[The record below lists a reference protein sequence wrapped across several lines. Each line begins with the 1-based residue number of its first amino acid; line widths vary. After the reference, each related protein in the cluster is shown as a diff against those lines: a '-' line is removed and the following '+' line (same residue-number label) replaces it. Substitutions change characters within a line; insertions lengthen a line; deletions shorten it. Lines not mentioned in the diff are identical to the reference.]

1 MNVNLDRLSS
11 DLSNSYRNLSRDD
24 WFRKI
29 KYRGLEHK
37 HTFQLQAL
45 ANFYP
50 QKIAKVSN
58 SFFFCDPSLSLHE
71 NQQLFLEFEL
81 YRKQKLERLKDKL
94 AAVLKEIEFREEG
107 IVKREPIGTTYYL
120 DFDGATGNLTGTWT
134 FTNGSTTV
142 SGSSGA
148 ATSELAAGD
157 YVRVSNGSE
166 WYKVTSVTDDNSF
179 EITPAFQQATV
190 TDAAD
195 STKYNNY
202 DGTSTSTPFVHLNQF
217 TTDTARSPGDILK
230 VRANQTHLYAG
241 IDIVF
246 DEDGDA
252 NNMIV
257 IRGCSSTDDP
267 WGDGSDVKPI
277 IGFGDTSYQLYLN
290 SDDYWKFAR
299 LESIESSSAYGI
311 VRVRYSHNVSF
322 NNCIFRDASS
332 IGVYLI
338 YSGNISFEDCSFYS
352 NSARNFFSDGSR
364 FWCEGCAFDGGAAT
378 TDYGIYILGS
388 FGEIIACSFG
398 ASTSH
403 DIYDVFF
410 SNAGARILARNC
422 SFAGTISFSTVYAR
436 GAIFRSEDHNQTKG
450 AHRTYYFNGTI
461 EKDTSVVR
469 SGGAS
474 SSAKMSPNSYCGLY
488 YPLTIADDFCSGDFK
503 LWLPAEEKTVTIYMR
518 TFGYTS
524 LPTADELY
532 IEASYLDEATG
543 GHRATVQST
552 ETVSANDTWT
562 AFSVT
567 FTPSQEGWVYVTV
580 YLKKYEASSGVYVD
594 IKPVVS

>member
-1 MNVNLDRLSS
+1 MSS
-11 DLSNSYRNLSRDD
+11 EKLITELQETYKDLTQEEWLA
-24 WFRKI
+24 KI

-37 HTFQLQAL
+37 HEWQLQAL
-45 ANFYP
+45 VKFYP
-50 QKIAKVSN
+50 VKISRVAN
-58 SFFFCDPSLSLHE
+58 SIFIPDPLLSPEE
-71 NQQLFLEFEL
+71 NKKQQLEFEW
-81 YRKQKLERLKDKL
+81 YKKQKLARLKDKL
-94 AAVLKEIEFREEG
+94 AAVLKEIEFRNDG

-142 SGSSGA
+142 SGSGGA

-166 WYKVTSVTDDNSF
+166 WYKVTSVTDDNNF

-195 STKYNNY
+195 SSKYNNY
-202 DGTSTSTPFVHLNQF
+202 DGTATTTPFVHLNQY
-217 TTDTARSPGDILK
+217 TTDTARSPGDVLK

-246 DEDGDA
+246 DEGGNAD
-252 NNMIV
+252 NMIE

-277 IGFGDTSYQLYLN
+277 IGFGDTAYQLYLY
-290 SDDYWKFAR
+290 SDDFWKMSR
-299 LESIESSSAYGI
+299 LELIESSSSYGI
-311 VRVRYSHNVSF
+311 VRVRYSHNSFF

-338 YSGNISFEDCSFYS
+338 YSGNTLFQDCSFYS
-352 NSARNFFSDGSR
+352 NSVRNLYSDGSR
-364 FWCEGCAFDGGAAT
+364 FKCEGCAFDGGAAT
-378 TDYGIYILGS
+378 TDYGIDILGS
-388 FGEIIACSFG
+388 FGELITCSFG
-398 ASTSH
+398 ASSSH
-403 DIYDVFF
+403 DIHDIFF
-410 SNAGARILARNC
+410 SNAGARIFARNC
-422 SFAGTISFSTVYAR
+422 SFAGTISFSTSYAQ
-436 GAIFRSEDHNQTKG
+436 GAILRSEDHNQTKG
-450 AHRTYYFNGTI
+450 AHQTLYFNGTI

-474 SSAKMSPNSYCGLY
+474 SSAKMTPNSNCGLY
-488 YPLTIADDFCSGDFK
+488 YPLTIADDFCAGDFK
-503 LWLPAEEKTVTIYMR
+503 LWLPAEQKTVTIYLR
-518 TFGYTS
+518 TFGYTTF
-524 LPTADELY
+524 PTADELY

-543 GHRATVQST
+543 GHRATVKST
-552 ETVSANDTWT
+552 QTVSANDTWT

-567 FTPSQEGWVYVTV
+567 FTPAQEGWVYVTV
-580 YLKKYEASSGVYVD
+580 YLKKYEADSGVYVD
-594 IKPVVS
+594 IKPVIS

>member
-1 MNVNLDRLSS
+1 MEIELSTE
-11 DLSNSYRNLSRDD
+11 D
-24 WFRKI
+24 WLKKI
-29 KYRGLEHK
+29 RYRGLEHK
-37 HTFQLQAL
+37 YDWQLETL
-45 ANFYP
+45 AKFHP
-50 QKIAKVSN
+50 VKIARIEN
-58 SFFFCDPSLSLHE
+58 STFIPDPLLSPEE
-71 NQQLFLEFEL
+71 NKQQQLEFEWH
-81 YRKQKLERLKDKL
+81 KAQKLLRLKDKL
-94 AAVLKEIEFREEG
+94 AAVLKELEFRKEE

-142 SGSSGA
+142 SGSGGA

-166 WYKVTSVTDDNSF
+166 WYKVTSVTNDNEF
-179 EITPAFQQATV
+179 EITPTFQQATV

-202 DGTSTSTPFVHLNQF
+202 DGTSTSTPFVHLSQY
-217 TTDTARSPGDILK
+217 TTDTARTAGDILK

-252 NNMIV
+252 NNMIE

-267 WGDGSDVKPI
+267 WGDGSDVRPI
-277 IGFGDTSYQLYLN
+277 IGFGDTAYQLYALL
-290 SDDYWKFAR
+290 DDFWKFKR
-299 LESIESSSAYGI
+299 LECIESSDSNGI
-311 VRVRYSHNVSF
+311 LYLHRSHNWIIDSCV
-322 NNCIFRDASS
+322 FRDAGEVGLHLNSA
-332 IGVYLI
+332 YTALI
-338 YSGNISFEDCSFYS
+338 QDCSFYS
-352 NSARNFFSDGSR
+352 NTTQNLRVSSSR
-364 FWCEGCAFDGGAAT
+364 FKCIDCAFDGGAAT
-378 TDYGIYILGS
+378 TDFGFYVNGLNIGELINCTFGSSSAHDLSDIRFIYLPS
-388 FGEIIACSFG
+388 R
-398 ASTSH
+398 
-403 DIYDVFF
+403 IY
-410 SNAGARILARNC
+410 ARNC
-422 SFAGTISFSTVYAR
+422 SFAGSISFLSEAL
-436 GAIFRSEDHNQTKG
+436 GAFLRSEDHNQTKG
-450 AHRTYYFNGTI
+450 AHQVLYHNGTI

-474 SSAKMSPNSYCGLY
+474 SSAKMTPNSNCGLY

-524 LPTADELY
+524 LPTAYELY

-543 GHRATVQST
+543 GHRATVKST
-552 ETVSANDTWT
+552 QTVSTNDTWT

-580 YLKKYEASSGVYVD
+580 YLKKYEADSGVYVD

>member
-1 MNVNLDRLSS
+1 MMGEESLTQE
-11 DLSNSYRNLSRDD
+11 D
-24 WFRKI
+24 WLAKI

-37 HTFQLQAL
+37 HDWQLEAL
-45 ANFYP
+45 AKFYP
-50 QKIAKVSN
+50 VKIARIESAV
-58 SFFFCDPSLSLHE
+58 FMPDPLLSPEE
-71 NQQLFLEFEL
+71 NKKQQLEFEWHK
-81 YRKQKLERLKDKL
+81 KQKLLRLKDKL
-94 AAVLKEIEFREEG
+94 AAVLKEIEFRKEE
-107 IVKREPIGTTYYL
+107 IVKRDPIGTTYYL

-142 SGSSGA
+142 SGTGGA
-148 ATSELAAGD
+148 ATTELAAGD
-157 YVRVSNGSE
+157 YVRVSNGTE
-166 WYKVTSVTDDNSF
+166 WYKVTSVTNDNEF

-202 DGTSTSTPFVHLNQF
+202 DGTATTTPFVHLNQF
-217 TTDTARSPGDILK
+217 TTDTARTAGDILK

-246 DEDGDA
+246 DEDGNA
-252 NNMIV
+252 NNMIE

-277 IGFGDTSYQLYLN
+277 IGFGDTSYQLYGLF
-290 SDDYWKFAR
+290 DDYWKFTR
-299 LESIESSSAYGI
+299 LECIESADSYGNLQLRRTYNWI
-311 VRVRYSHNVSF
+311 IDSCV
-322 NNCIFRDASS
+322 FRDA
-332 IGVYLI
+332 GEAGLYLDGAYI
-338 YSGNISFEDCSFYS
+338 ALIHDCSFYS
-352 NSARNFFSDGSR
+352 NTSKNLYVSSSR
-364 FWCEGCAFDGGAAT
+364 FKCVGCAFDGGAAT
-378 TDYGIYILGS
+378 TDYGLYINGLSIGELIDCTFGSSSAHDVDDICFVYLPSRIY
-388 FGEIIACSFG
+388 
-398 ASTSH
+398 
-403 DIYDVFF
+403 
-410 SNAGARILARNC
+410 ARNC
-422 SFAGTISFSTVYAR
+422 SFAGSISFLS
-436 GAIFRSEDHNQTKG
+436 GAFGAFLRSEDRNQTKG
-450 AHRTYYFNGTI
+450 AHQTLYHNGTI

-488 YPLTIADDFCSGDFK
+488 YPLTIADDFCSGDSK
-503 LWLPAEEKTVTIYMR
+503 LWLPAEQKTVTIYLR

-552 ETVSANDTWT
+552 QTVSANDTWT

-567 FTPSQEGWVYVTV
+567 FTPAQEGWVYVTV
-580 YLKKYEASSGVYVD
+580 YLKKYESNSGVYVD

>member
-1 MNVNLDRLSS
+1 MNLNLDKLSS
-11 DLSNSYRNLSRDD
+11 DLFHSQRNLSRDD
-24 WFRKI
+24 WLRKI

-37 HTFQLQAL
+37 HTIQLQAL

-50 QKIAKVSN
+50 LKIAKVSN
-58 SFFFCDPSLSLHE
+58 SFFVCDPSLSFHE
-71 NQQLFLEFEL
+71 IQQLFVEFEL

-94 AAVLKEIEFREEG
+94 AAVLKELEFREGE
-107 IVKREPIGTTYYL
+107 IVKRNPIGTTYYL

-142 SGSSGA
+142 SGSGGS

-166 WYKVTSVTDDNSF
+166 WYKVTSVTDDNHF

-190 TDAAD
+190 TDGAD

-202 DGTSTSTPFVHLNQF
+202 DGTSISTPFVHLNQF

-246 DEDGDA
+246 DEDGNA
-252 NNMIV
+252 NNMIE

-277 IGFGDTSYQLYLN
+277 IGFGNTSYQMYLSADN
-290 SDDYWKFAR
+290 FWKFSR
-299 LESIESSSAYGI
+299 LEFIESTDSYGVFYTLGNTGNTI
-311 VRVRYSHNVSF
+311 FDSCV
-322 NNCIFRDASS
+322 FRDCSYR
-332 IGVYLI
+332 GMK
-338 YSGNISFEDCSFYS
+338 FEDSYIALMQDCSFYN
-352 NSARNFFSDGSR
+352 NSSRSLYASRSR
-364 FWCEGCAFDGGAAT
+364 FKCIGCTFDGGAAT
-378 TDYGIYILGS
+378 TDYGIYLFALSIGELINCTFGS
-388 FGEIIACSFG
+388 S
-398 ASTSH
+398 SSH
-403 DIYDVFF
+403 DIADIYLVSPGSQVF
-410 SNAGARILARNC
+410 ARNC
-422 SFAGTISFSTVYAR
+422 YFTGSLTFSDSFGSFLC
-436 GAIFRSEDHNQTKG
+436 SEDHNQSKG
-450 AHRTYYFNGTI
+450 AQKTYYHNGTI

-469 SGGAS
+469 PGGAS
-474 SSAKMSPNSYCGLY
+474 SSAKMSPNSRCGLY
-488 YPLTIADDFCSGDFK
+488 YPLTIADDSCSGDFK
-503 LWLPAEEKTVTIYMR
+503 LWLPAEEKTVTFYMR

-524 LPTADELY
+524 LPISDELY

-552 ETVSANDTWT
+552 QTVSANDTWT

-567 FTPSQEGWVYVTV
+567 FTPAQEGWVYITV
-580 YLKKYEASSGVYVD
+580 YLKKYEASAGVYVD

>member
-1 MNVNLDRLSS
+1 MNIKRFITKIQKKHKKIAHEEWLT
-11 DLSNSYRNLSRDD
+11 
-24 WFRKI
+24 KI
-29 KYRGLEHK
+29 KYHGLEHK
-37 HTFQLQAL
+37 HDEQLQAL
-45 ANFYP
+45 AKFYP
-50 QKIAKVSN
+50 AKISQIAN
-58 SFFFCDPSLSLHE
+58 SVFIPDPLLSPAE
-71 NQQLFLEFEL
+71 NRRQQQEFEW
-81 YRKQKLERLKDKL
+81 YKKQKLERLESKL
-94 AAVLKEIEFREEG
+94 AAVLKELELREEG

-142 SGSSGA
+142 SGSGGS

-166 WYKVTSVTDDNSF
+166 WYKVTSVTNDNSF

-190 TDAAD
+190 TDDAN

-202 DGTSTSTPFVHLNQF
+202 DGTSTTTPFVHLNQF

-246 DEDGDA
+246 DEDGDV
-252 NNMIV
+252 NNMIE

-277 IGFGDTSYQLYLN
+277 IGFGDTAYQLYAD
-290 SDDYWKFAR
+290 SDDFWKLAR
-299 LESIESSSAYGI
+299 LECIESTDSKGI
-311 VRVRYSHNVSF
+311 LNIYRSYFAKLES
-322 NNCIFRDASS
+322 CIFRNGNSRGLYLSLANS
-332 IGVYLI
+332 II
-338 YSGNISFEDCSFYS
+338 QDCSFYS
-352 NSARNFFSDGSR
+352 NISFNIYSDYAHLKLLNCSLN
-364 FWCEGCAFDGGAAT
+364 GGGAT
-378 TDYGIYILGS
+378 TDYGIYIKGGCIAELINCTFGS
-388 FGEIIACSFG
+388 LSAHD
-398 ASTSH
+398 AA
-403 DIYDVFF
+403 DIYF
-410 SNAGARILARNC
+410 SYLAERVYARNC
-422 SFAGTISFSTVYAR
+422 SFAGSIQFYKEAK
-436 GAIFRSEDHNQTKG
+436 GAFLRSEDHNQTKG

-474 SSAKMSPNSYCGLY
+474 SSAKMTPNSYCGLY

-503 LWLPAEEKTVTIYMR
+503 LWLPAEQKTVTIYLR
-518 TFGYTS
+518 TFGYTT

-552 ETVSANDTWT
+552 QTVSANDMWT

-567 FTPSQEGWVYVTV
+567 FTPAQEGWVYVTV
-580 YLKKYEASSGVYVD
+580 YLKKYESNSGVYVD
-594 IKPVVS
+594 IKPIIS

>member
-1 MNVNLDRLSS
+1 MNIKRFLTKIQKRYKKIAHEEWLT
-11 DLSNSYRNLSRDD
+11 
-24 WFRKI
+24 KI
-29 KYRGLEHK
+29 KYYGLEHK
-37 HTFQLQAL
+37 HDEQLQAL
-45 ANFYP
+45 AEFYP
-50 QKIAKVSN
+50 VKISQIAN
-58 SFFFCDPSLSLHE
+58 SVFIPDPLLSPAE
-71 NQQLFLEFEL
+71 NRRQQQEFEW
-81 YRKQKLERLKDKL
+81 YKKQKLERLESKL
-94 AAVLKEIEFREEG
+94 AAVLKELELRDEG
-107 IVKREPIGTTYYL
+107 VVKREPIGTTYYL

-142 SGSSGA
+142 SGSGGA
-148 ATSELAAGD
+148 ATSELAAGN

-166 WYKVTSVTDDNSF
+166 WYKVTSVTNDNSF

-190 TDAAD
+190 TDDAD

-202 DGTSTSTPFVHLNQF
+202 DGTSISTPFVHLNQF

-246 DEDGDA
+246 DEDGNA
-252 NNMIV
+252 NNMIE

-277 IGFGDTSYQLYLN
+277 IGFGDTSYQLNLN
-290 SDDYWKFAR
+290 YDMYWQFMKLEFIESDD
-299 LESIESSSAYGI
+299 SYGI
-311 VRVRYSHNVSF
+311 LRASHAHCSIIKD
-322 NNCIFRDASS
+322 CIFRDAGYNGLYLSS
-332 IGVYLI
+332 SLVPLI
-338 YSGNISFEDCSFYS
+338 EDCSFYS
-352 NSARNFFSDGSR
+352 NSGTNLYVSSSR
-364 FWCEGCAFDGGAAT
+364 FKCIGCSFDGGAT
-378 TDYGIYILGS
+378 GTDEGLK
-388 FGEIIACSFG
+388 CD
-398 ASTSH
+398 STSIGELINCTFGSSSVH
-403 DIYDVFF
+403 TFRDIRFAYAA
-410 SNAGARILARNC
+410 SRIYARNC
-422 SFAGTISFSTVYAR
+422 SFAGSINFYTEAR
-436 GAIFRSEDHNQTKG
+436 GAFLKSEDNNQTKG
-450 AHRTYYFNGTI
+450 AHKTYYFNGTI

-474 SSAKMSPNSYCGLY
+474 SSAKMTPNNNCGLY
-488 YPLTIADDFCSGDFK
+488 YPLTIVDDYCSGDFK
-503 LWLPAEEKTVTIYMR
+503 LWLPSEEKTVTFYMR

-552 ETVSANDTWT
+552 QTVLANNIWT

-567 FTPSQEGWVYVTV
+567 FTPAQEGWVYVTV

>member
-1 MNVNLDRLSS
+1 MNIKRFITKIQRR
-11 DLSNSYRNLSRDD
+11 YKKIAHED
-24 WFRKI
+24 WLTKI
-29 KYRGLEHK
+29 KYHGLEHK
-37 HTFQLQAL
+37 QDEQLQAL
-45 ANFYP
+45 VKFYP
-50 QKIAKVSN
+50 VKISRVVN
-58 SFFFCDPSLSLHE
+58 SVFIPDPLLSPAE
-71 NQQLFLEFEL
+71 NRRQQQEFER
-81 YRKQKLERLKDKL
+81 YKKLKLGRLESKL
-94 AAVLKEIEFREEG
+94 AAVLKELELREEG

-142 SGSSGA
+142 SGSGGA
-148 ATSELAAGD
+148 ATSELVAGD

-166 WYKVTSVTDDNSF
+166 WYKVTSVTNDNSF

-202 DGTSTSTPFVHLNQF
+202 DGTSTSTPFVHLNQY
-217 TTDTARSPGDILK
+217 TTDTARSAGDILK

-241 IDIVF
+241 IDIGF
-246 DEDGDA
+246 DEDGNA
-252 NNMIV
+252 NNMIE

-277 IGFGDTSYQLYLN
+277 IGFGNTAYQLALSN
-290 SDDYWKFAR
+290 NDFWKFTR
-299 LESIESSSAYGI
+299 LECIESTDFYGI
-311 VRVRYSHNVSF
+311 FQVYSSF
-322 NNCIFRDASS
+322 DVTFESCIFRDAGRRGLFSCCS
-332 IGVYLI
+332 TLI
-338 YSGNISFEDCSFYS
+338 FIQDCSFY
-352 NSARNFFSDGSR
+352 NNTYYNLELEKSR
-364 FWCEGCAFDGGAAT
+364 SKCLNCAFNGGAAS
-378 TDYGIYILGS
+378 TDNGINLSYSIGELINCTFGS
-388 FGEIIACSFG
+388 SSTHDISDIKINYLSRIYARSCSFTG
-398 ASTSH
+398 SISLSP
-403 DIYDVFF
+403 D
-410 SNAGARILARNC
+410 
-422 SFAGTISFSTVYAR
+422 SFL
-436 GAIFRSEDHNQTKG
+436 RSEDHGQTKG
-450 AHRTYYFNGTI
+450 AHRTYYNNGTI

-474 SSAKMSPNSYCGLY
+474 SSAKMSPNSSCGLY

-524 LPTADELY
+524 LPISDELY

-552 ETVSANDTWT
+552 QTVSANDIWT
-562 AFSVT
+562 PFSVT
-567 FTPSQEGWVYVTV
+567 FTPAQEGWVYIAV
-580 YLKKYEASSGVYVD
+580 YLKKYESNSGVYVD

>member
-1 MNVNLDRLSS
+1 MSS
-11 DLSNSYRNLSRDD
+11 EKLITELQETYKDLTEEEWLA
-24 WFRKI
+24 KI

-37 HTFQLQAL
+37 HDWQLQAL
-45 ANFYP
+45 VKFYP
-50 QKIAKVSN
+50 VKIARIEN
-58 SFFFCDPSLSLHE
+58 SVFIPDPLLSPEE
-71 NQQLFLEFEL
+71 NKQQQLEFEWH
-81 YRKQKLERLKDKL
+81 KAQKLARLKDKL
-94 AAVLKEIEFREEG
+94 AAVLKELEFRKEE

-142 SGSSGA
+142 SGTGGA
-148 ATSELAAGD
+148 ATSELSAGD

-166 WYKVTSVTDDNSF
+166 WYKVTTVTNDNEF

-217 TTDTARSPGDILK
+217 TTDTARSAGDILK

-246 DEDGDA
+246 DEDGNV
-252 NNMIV
+252 NNMIE

-267 WGDGSDVKPI
+267 WGDGSDVRPI
-277 IGFGDTSYQLYLN
+277 IGFGDTSYQLNLYTDN
-290 SDDYWKFAR
+290 FWKFRR
-299 LESIESSSAYGI
+299 LECIESTDSYGI
-311 VRVRYSHNVSF
+311 LRLNHVHNAIIDSCV
-322 NNCIFRDASS
+322 FRDASQR
-332 IGVYLI
+332 GVRLD
-338 YSGNISFEDCSFYS
+338 YSGNLLFQDCSFYNNTS
-352 NSARNFFSDGSR
+352 YNFYASSLSFR
-364 FWCEGCAFDGGAAT
+364 CVGCAFDGGAAAT
-378 TDYGIYILGS
+378 NYGIYIYYPS
-388 FGEIIACSFG
+388 SGELIDCTFG
-398 ASTSH
+398 ASSAH
-403 DIYDVFF
+403 DISDIHFYYP
-410 SNAGARILARNC
+410 ATRIHARNC
-422 SFAGTISFSTVYAR
+422 SFAGSISFSAR
-436 GAIFRSEDHNQTKG
+436 GAFLRSEDHGQTKG
-450 AHRTYYFNGTI
+450 AHKTFYFNGTI

-474 SSAKMSPNSYCGLY
+474 SSAKMTPNSYCGLY
-488 YPLTIADDFCSGDFK
+488 YPLTIADDFCSGDFR
-503 LWLPAEEKTVTIYMR
+503 LWLPASEKTVTIYIR
-518 TFGYTS
+518 TFGYTT

-532 IEASYLDEATG
+532 IEASYLDQASG

-552 ETVSANDTWT
+552 QTVSANDTWT

-580 YLKKYEASSGVYVD
+580 YLKKYESNSGVYVD
-594 IKPVVS
+594 IKPVIS

>member
-1 MNVNLDRLSS
+1 MSEENLTQDEWL
-11 DLSNSYRNLSRDD
+11 
-24 WFRKI
+24 RKI

-37 HTFQLQAL
+37 YDWQLEAL
-45 ANFYP
+45 AKFYP
-50 QKIAKVSN
+50 VKIARIQN
-58 SFFFCDPSLSLHE
+58 STFIPDPLLSAEE
-71 NQQLFLEFEL
+71 NKKQQLEFEWH
-81 YRKQKLERLKDKL
+81 KQQKLERLKDKL
-94 AAVLKEIEFREEG
+94 AAVLKEIEFRNDG

-142 SGSSGA
+142 SGTGGA

-166 WYKVTSVTDDNSF
+166 WYKVTSVTDDNHF

-202 DGTSTSTPFVHLNQF
+202 DGTATTTPFVHLNQF
-217 TTDTARSPGDILK
+217 TTDTARTAGDILK

-246 DEDGDA
+246 DEDGNA
-252 NNMIV
+252 NNMIE

-277 IGFGDTSYQLYLN
+277 IGFGDTGYHFHSNY
-290 SDDYWKFAR
+290 DDFWQFTR
-299 LESIESSSAYGI
+299 LECIESSSSNAI
-311 VRVRYSHNVSF
+311 FSAADSHNIIF
-322 NNCIFRDASS
+322 DTCIFRDASS
-332 IGVYLI
+332 KGLRLMYA
-338 YSGNISFEDCSFYS
+338 GNILIEKCSFYS
-352 NSARNFFSDGSR
+352 NVVTNFYAYIARAK
-364 FWCEGCAFDGGAAT
+364 CVGCAFDGGSAT
-378 TDYGIYILGS
+378 TDYGCQALSSVLELIECTFGS
-388 FGEIIACSFG
+388 SSTHDVADLRFAYSSRAYTRNCNFAGSISFG
-398 ASTSH
+398 AE
-403 DIYDVFF
+403 
-410 SNAGARILARNC
+410 
-422 SFAGTISFSTVYAR
+422 AR
-436 GAIFRSEDHNQTKG
+436 GAFLRSEDHNQTKG
-450 AHRTYYFNGTI
+450 AHRTYYYHGTI

-474 SSAKMSPNSYCGLY
+474 SSAKMTPNSYCGLY

-518 TFGYTS
+518 TFGYTT

-532 IEASYLDEATG
+532 IEASYLDQASG

-552 ETVSANDTWT
+552 QTVSANDTWT

-567 FTPSQEGWVYVTV
+567 FTPAQEGWVYVTV
-580 YLKKYEASSGVYVD
+580 YLKKYESNSGVYVD
-594 IKPVVS
+594 IKPVIS